1 MHWFITFVPIILKKQ
16 TTTTWFF
23 VLRIVQLH
31 VFVLLSSL
39 ELSIQKKRADVCLRW
54 LETDH

>member
-16 TTTTWFF
+16 TTFTWFF

-39 ELSIQKKRADVCLRW
+39 KLSIQKKGQMFA
-54 LETDH
+54 